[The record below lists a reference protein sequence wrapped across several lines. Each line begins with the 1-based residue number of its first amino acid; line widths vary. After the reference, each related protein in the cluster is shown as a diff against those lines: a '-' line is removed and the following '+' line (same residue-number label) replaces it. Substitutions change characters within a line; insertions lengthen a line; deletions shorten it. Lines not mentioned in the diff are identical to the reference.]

1 MYDARNSWLSDHEP
15 GLCRTLSKPSMEA
28 MRNDPKES
36 ALSRFTTLI
45 VGTLIISSLVP
56 AMAAD
61 IKPRPGLWE
70 ISATNDLL
78 ALAPQIP
85 SDQMERLRSLAR
97 QHGFDMPKIENG
109 AASSRI
115 CITPEMAAQNT
126 MPDLYQQQSG
136 CTSRNAVRNG
146 VRYSMDISCS
156 GGQVRGSGRT
166 EGVLESAERF
176 GGTTIFKGT
185 VQGNPVNEQAQTSGR
200 WVAASCAGLGAPR

>member
-1 MYDARNSWLSDHEP
+1 
-15 GLCRTLSKPSMEA
+15 
-28 MRNDPKES
+28 MRNVLLES
-36 ALSRFTTLI
+36 ALNPYKTFFFGA
-45 VGTLIISSLVP
+45 VIISTLAP
-56 AMAAD
+56 AIAAD
-61 IKPRPGLWE
+61 IAPRPGLWE

-85 SDQMERLRSLAR
+85 SDQMEKLRGLAR

-136 CTSRNAVRNG
+136 CTTRNAVRNG
-146 VRYSMDISCS
+146 ARYSMDISCS
-156 GGQVRGSGRT
+156 GGQVRGSGRS
-166 EGVLESAERF
+166 EGTLESAERF
-176 GGTTIFKGT
+176 SGATTFNGT

-200 WVAASCAGLGAPR
+200 WLAASCGSLGAPR

>member
-1 MYDARNSWLSDHEP
+1 
-15 GLCRTLSKPSMEA
+15 
-28 MRNDPKES
+28 MRNNFQES
-36 ALSRFTTLI
+36 ALSRFTTVILG
-45 VGTLIISSLVP
+45 VLFISGMIP
-56 AMAAD
+56 ALAEEL
-61 IKPRPGLWE
+61 KPRPGLWE

-78 ALAPQIP
+78 ALAPRIP
-85 SDQMERLRSLAR
+85 SDQMEQLRGLAR
-97 QHGFDMPKIENG
+97 QHGFDMPRIENG

-146 VRYSMDISCS
+146 ARYSMDISCS

-176 GGTTIFKGT
+176 SGTTMFKGT

>member
-1 MYDARNSWLSDHEP
+1 
-15 GLCRTLSKPSMEA
+15 MEA
-28 MRNDPKES
+28 MRTNQQEAP
-36 ALSRFTTLI
+36 LSRFKTVIFCTLFC
-45 VGTLIISSLVP
+45 SSLAP
-56 AMAAD
+56 TLAAD
-61 IKPRPGLWE
+61 LAPRPGLWE

-85 SDQMERLRSLAR
+85 SDQMEKLRGLAR

-146 VRYSMDISCS
+146 ARYSMEISCS
-156 GGQVRGSGRT
+156 GGQVRGSGHA

-176 GGTTIFKGT
+176 SGTTTFNGT
-185 VQGNPVNEQAQTSGR
+185 VQGNPVNERAQTSGR
-200 WVAASCAGLGAPR
+200 WVAANCGGLGVPR

>member
-1 MYDARNSWLSDHEP
+1 MA
-15 GLCRTLSKPSMEA
+15 A
-28 MRNDPKES
+28 MRNDHQES
-36 ALSRFTTLI
+36 ALSRFTNAILAA
-45 VGTLIISSLVP
+45 LFASSLAP
-56 AMAAD
+56 AVAAD
-61 IKPRPGLWE
+61 VKPRPGLWE

-78 ALAPQIP
+78 ALAPRIP
-85 SDQMERLRSLAR
+85 SDQMEKLRGLAR
-97 QHGFDMPKIENG
+97 QHGFDMPRIENG

-146 VRYSMDISCS
+146 ARYSMDISCS

-166 EGVLESAERF
+166 EGMLESAERF
-176 GGTTIFKGT
+176 SGTTTFNGT

-200 WVAASCAGLGAPR
+200 WVAASCDGLGAPR

>member
-1 MYDARNSWLSDHEP
+1 MNRLTTWILA
-15 GLCRTLSKPSMEA
+15 A
-28 MRNDPKES
+28 
-36 ALSRFTTLI
+36 ALSVNLT
-45 VGTLIISSLVP
+45 
-56 AMAAD
+56 AAAAAD
-61 IKPRPGLWE
+61 IAPRPGLWE

-85 SDQMERLRSLAR
+85 SDQMEKLRGLAR

-136 CTSRNAVRNG
+136 CTTRNAVRNG
-146 VRYSMDISCS
+146 PRYSMDISCG

-166 EGVLESAERF
+166 EGTLESAERF
-176 GGTTIFKGT
+176 SGTTTFSGT
-185 VQGNPVNEQAQTSGR
+185 VQGNPVNERAQTSGR
-200 WVAASCAGLGAPR
+200 WVAASCGSLGVPR

>member
-1 MYDARNSWLSDHEP
+1 MAGIGTRAIPVLSNRFNQCMATMHNDLQEATLARITAFIL
-15 GLCRTLSKPSMEA
+15 G
-28 MRNDPKES
+28 
-36 ALSRFTTLI
+36 
-45 VGTLIISSLVP
+45 SLLVSGMAP
-56 AMAAD
+56 AFAAD
-61 IKPRPGLWE
+61 IAPRPGLWE

-85 SDQMERLRSLAR
+85 PDQMDKLRGLAR

-136 CTSRNAVRNG
+136 CTTSNATRNG
-146 VRYSMDISCS
+146 ARYSMQISCS
-156 GGQVRGSGRT
+156 GGQVRGSGRA
-166 EGVLESAERF
+166 EGMLESAERF
-176 GGTTIFKGT
+176 TGTTTFNGT

-200 WVAASCAGLGAPR
+200 WVAASCGGLGAPR

>member
-1 MYDARNSWLSDHEP
+1 MA
-15 GLCRTLSKPSMEA
+15 A
-28 MRNDPKES
+28 MRNDHQES
-36 ALSRFTTLI
+36 ALSRLTTVIL
-45 VGTLIISSLVP
+45 GALFISSLAP
-56 AMAAD
+56 ALAAD

-85 SDQMERLRSLAR
+85 SDQMEKLRGLAR
-97 QHGFDMPKIENG
+97 QHGFDMPRIENG

-115 CITPEMAAQNT
+115 CITLEMAAQNT

-146 VRYSMDISCS
+146 ARYSMDISCS
-156 GGQVRGSGRT
+156 GGQVRGTGRT
-166 EGVLESAERF
+166 EGTLESAERF
-176 GGTTIFKGT
+176 SGTTTFNGT

-200 WVAASCAGLGAPR
+200 WVAASCGGLGAPR

>member
-1 MYDARNSWLSDHEP
+1 MRL
-15 GLCRTLSKPSMEA
+15 GLPKCLQSMHGSHLLTTDRQEY
-28 MRNDPKES
+28 

-45 VGTLIISSLVP
+45 LGTLFISTLVP
-56 AMAAD
+56 AVAAE
-61 IKPRPGLWE
+61 IAPRPGLWE

-85 SDQMERLRSLAR
+85 ADQMERLRGLAR
-97 QHGFDMPKIENG
+97 QHGFDMPRIENG

-146 VRYSMDISCS
+146 ARYSMEISCS
-156 GGQVRGSGRT
+156 GGQVRGSGRA
-166 EGVLESAERF
+166 EGMLESAERF
-176 GGTTIFKGT
+176 SGTTTFNGT
-185 VQGNPVNEQAQTSGR
+185 VQGNPVNERAQTSGR
-200 WVAASCAGLGAPR
+200 WVAASCSGLSAPR

>member
-1 MYDARNSWLSDHEP
+1 
-15 GLCRTLSKPSMEA
+15 
-28 MRNDPKES
+28 MRNNFQES
-36 ALSRFTTLI
+36 ALSRFTTIILGVLFSSCLI
-45 VGTLIISSLVP
+45 P
-56 AMAAD
+56 ALAEEL
-61 IKPRPGLWE
+61 KPRPGLWE

-85 SDQMERLRSLAR
+85 SDQMAQLRNLAR

-126 MPDLYQQQSG
+126 MPDLYQHQSG

-146 VRYSMDISCS
+146 ARYSMDISCS

-166 EGVLESAERF
+166 EGMLESAERF
-176 GGTTIFKGT
+176 SGTTTFKGT

-200 WVAASCAGLGAPR
+200 WVAASCGGLGVPR

>member
-1 MYDARNSWLSDHEP
+1 M
-15 GLCRTLSKPSMEA
+15 TA
-28 MRNDPKES
+28 MRNDHQES
-36 ALSRFTTLI
+36 LLSRLTTVIL
-45 VGTLIISSLVP
+45 GALFISSLTP
-56 AMAAD
+56 ALAAD

-85 SDQMERLRSLAR
+85 SDQMEKLRGLAR

-136 CTSRNAVRNG
+136 CTTRNAVRSG
-146 VRYSMDISCS
+146 ARYSMDISCS

-166 EGVLESAERF
+166 EGMLESAERF
-176 GGTTIFKGT
+176 SGTTTFNGT

-200 WVAASCAGLGAPR
+200 WVAASCGGLGVPR